1 MEKSCLNYVVDQ
13 ASQVYMACSC
23 WHFLWLWVHQG
34 IENIQ
39 NWFIMHFKIKVSRK
53 RLKKHT
59 GEQTYVVWRM
69 FNWLVRMFQLWKNPP
84 KLSNLITLV
93 NNKYMCMLLRPV
105 MTGFHVLNAPLTK
118 SNHFK
123 IPVCRFCSIMQN
135 VTDRLFFVWI
145 PGFMSS
151 FSSYVN
157 VDIHPAL
164 SSPVL
169 GTTSLPP
176 AWPNTAVALWAGLLG
191 GKEAC
196 GANRVLPLLLSVV
209 PTAL

>member
-1 MEKSCLNYVVDQ
+1 MEKSCLNDVVDR

-23 WHFLWLWVHQG
+23 WHFLYRVHQG

-39 NWFIMHFKIKVSRK
+39 NWFIMHFKIHVSRK
-53 RLKKHT
+53 RLKK
-59 GEQTYVVWRM
+59 TYWWTNFYSLRGVQLACQEVPVVK
-69 FNWLVRMFQLWKNPP
+69 KNN

-123 IPVCRFCSIMQN
+123 IPACCCCSIMQN
-135 VTDRLFFVWI
+135 VTDWLFFVWT
-145 PGFMSS
+145 PGFKSS
-151 FSSYVN
+151 FSSYAN
-157 VDIHPAL
+157 LDIYPAL